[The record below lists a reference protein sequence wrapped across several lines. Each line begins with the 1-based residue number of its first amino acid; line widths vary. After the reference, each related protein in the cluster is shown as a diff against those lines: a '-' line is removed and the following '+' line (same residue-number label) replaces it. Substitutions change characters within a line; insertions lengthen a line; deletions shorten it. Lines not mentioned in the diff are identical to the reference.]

1 MSKNLPLEGLTVI
14 SCEHAVAAPL
24 ATRHLADQGAR
35 VIKIERPGAGDFARR
50 YDETVHGLSSHFV
63 WLNRNKESL
72 TLDLKRPE
80 ALEIMHEL
88 LATADVF
95 VQNLAPDAAARLGL
109 GAADLR
115 KRYPKLITCSISG
128 YGSSGPYRDAKAY
141 DLLIQSEAGLVAITG
156 TSEAPAKTGI
166 PTADIGAGMYALTG
180 ILTALLQRERTGEGS
195 EIEVSLF
202 DSVVEWMGYPLY
214 YTEYG
219 GTAPARAG
227 TSHATIAP
235 YGTFRAGDGV
245 DVVLSVQNDREWAS
259 FCTGVLE
266 RLDLVSDERFA
277 TSAARVA
284 HRAELHSVVDAV
296 FAMHDGP
303 EMERRLFEAKVA
315 FARQREVKDVLT
327 HPQLAARDRWRTV
340 ETSAGPVRALLPAV
354 TVVGQAARMDPVP
367 DVGAD
372 NRSILH
378 GLGYSSAAIDELS
391 GAGVL

>member
-1 MSKNLPLEGLTVI
+1 MSKKLPLEGLTVV

-35 VIKIERPGAGDFARR
+35 VIKVERPGVGDFARS
-50 YDETVHGLSSHFV
+50 YDETVNGLSSHFI

-80 ALEIMHEL
+80 ALVIMHEL

-109 GAADLR
+109 ASAALR
-115 KRYPKLITCSISG
+115 RRYPRLITCSISG

-141 DLLIQSEAGLVAITG
+141 DLLIQSEAGLVAVTG
-156 TSEAPAKTGI
+156 TAEAPAKTGI
-166 PTADIGAGMYALTG
+166 PTADIGAGMYAFSG
-180 ILTALLQRERTGEGS
+180 ILTALLHRERTGEGS

-202 DSVVEWMGYPLY
+202 DAVMEWMGYPLY
-214 YTEYG
+214 YTQYG

-227 TSHATIAP
+227 TSHAAIAP
-235 YGTFRAGDGV
+235 YGTFRTGDGI

-259 FCTGVLE
+259 FCVGVLE
-266 RLDLVSDERFA
+266 RPDLVGDERFA
-277 TSAARVA
+277 VSSARVA
-284 HRAELHSVVDAV
+284 HRTELHAVVDVV
-296 FAMHDGP
+296 FANHDGAQ
-303 EMERRLFEAKVA
+303 MERRLLESKVA
-315 FARQREVKDVLT
+315 FARQREVKDVLD
-327 HPQLAARDRWRTV
+327 HPQLMARDRWRTV
-340 ETSAGPVRALLPAV
+340 ETSAGPVKALLPAV
-354 TVVGQAARMDPVP
+354 TVVGQSERMDPVP
-367 DVGAD
+367 GVGSH

-378 GLGYSSAAIDELS
+378 TLGYNSADIDALC

>member
-1 MSKNLPLEGLTVI
+1 MSKKLPLEGLTVI

-35 VIKIERPGAGDFARR
+35 VIKIERPGAGDFARS
-50 YDETVHGLSSHFV
+50 YDETVHGLSSHFI

-80 ALEIMHEL
+80 AMAIMHEM

-109 GAADLR
+109 GAAELR
-115 KRYPKLITCSISG
+115 QRYPRLITCSISG

-156 TSEAPAKTGI
+156 TADAPAKTGI
-166 PTADIGAGMYALTG
+166 PTADIGAGMYAFSG
-180 ILTALLQRERTGEGS
+180 ILTALLHRERCGEGS

-202 DSVVEWMGYPLY
+202 DSVIEWMGYPLY

-219 GTAPARAG
+219 GTAPERAG
-227 TSHATIAP
+227 TSHAAIAP
-235 YGTFRAGDGV
+235 YGTFRTGDGV

-259 FCTGVLE
+259 FCAGVLE
-266 RLDLVSDERFA
+266 RPDLVTDARFA
-277 TSAARVA
+277 ISSARVA
-284 HRAELHSVVDAV
+284 HRTELHAVVDAV
-296 FAMHDGP
+296 FAAQNGV
-303 EMERRLFEAKVA
+303 EMERRLCAAKVA
-315 FARQREVKDVLT
+315 FARQREVKDVLN

-340 ETSAGPVRALLPAV
+340 ETEAGPVRALLPAV
-354 TVVGQAARMDPVP
+354 TVVGQAERMDPVP
-367 DVGAD
+367 GVGSHTRA
-372 NRSILH
+372 ILH
-378 GLGYSSAAIDELS
+378 DLGYSAAAIDDLS